1 GKEHAP
7 VMIHRVVLG
16 SIERFFGALIENY
29 AGNFPLWLSPVQ
41 IKILTVT
48 QDVED
53 YAKEVYNKLFE
64 VGFRVESD
72 FSNDALQEKIK
83 NGEME
88 KVPYLFVIGK
98 KEKEKKEVA
107 VRKKNQGNL
116 GNFSIDNIIEK
127 LKKEVENKK

>member
-1 GKEHAP
+1 LK
-7 VMIHRVVLG
+7 I
-16 SIERFFGALIENY
+16 Y

-72 FSNDALQEKIK
+72 FSMML
-83 NGEME
+83 
-88 KVPYLFVIGK
+88 Y
-98 KEKEKKEVA
+98 
-107 VRKKNQGNL
+107 RKR
-116 GNFSIDNIIEK
+116 
-127 LKKEVENKK
+127 

>member
-1 GKEHAP
+1 
-7 VMIHRVVLG
+7 VLLLK
-16 SIERFFGALIENY
+16 IY

-72 FSNDALQEKIK
+72 FSMML
-83 NGEME
+83 
-88 KVPYLFVIGK
+88 Y
-98 KEKEKKEVA
+98 
-107 VRKKNQGNL
+107 RKR
-116 GNFSIDNIIEK
+116 
-127 LKKEVENKK
+127 